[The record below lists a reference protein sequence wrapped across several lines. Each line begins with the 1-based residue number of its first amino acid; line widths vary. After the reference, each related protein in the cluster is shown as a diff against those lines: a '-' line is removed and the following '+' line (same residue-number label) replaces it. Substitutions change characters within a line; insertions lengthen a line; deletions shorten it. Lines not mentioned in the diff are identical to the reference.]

1 MNADADSF
9 DYIVVGA
16 GTAGCVLANRLTA
29 SGRHH
34 VLLLEAGGH
43 DRHVWIHIPLGYGK
57 LFTNPKV
64 NWLYTSE
71 PEPDL
76 NNRRIIQPRGKVLGG
91 SSSINGLLYIRGQP
105 ADFDRCRQLGNSCW
119 SFDDVLPYFRRA
131 EDQARGEGAL
141 HGVGGPLAVSDVCE
155 PHPLC
160 EAFIE
165 AAQQAGFPRNDDFN
179 GPTQEGAGYFQLTA
193 RRGRRWS
200 TAVGYLRP
208 ARRLPNLA
216 IASNALA
223 SRILFS
229 GRRAI
234 GVEYR
239 QGDTTRLAYANGEV
253 ILAGGAFNS
262 PQLLQ
267 LSGLGPSS
275 LLQSLGID
283 VVADMPGVGAD
294 LQDHLQVRLQYRCT
308 ERITMNDVIHSWR
321 HRTGAGLRYVLFRK
335 ALLAIGAG

>member
-1 MNADADSF
+1 MKTHTDSF
-9 DYIVVGA
+9 DYVVVGA
-16 GTAGCVLANRLTA
+16 GSAGCVLANRLTA
-29 SGRHH
+29 SGRHR

-43 DRHVWIHIPLGYGK
+43 DRNVWIHIPLGYGK
-57 LFTNPKV
+57 LFTNRKV

-71 PEPDL
+71 PEAEL

-105 ADFDRCRQLGNSCW
+105 ADFDHWRQLGNPGW
-119 SFDDVLPYFRRA
+119 SFDDVLPYFRCA
-131 EDQARGEGAL
+131 EDQERGQDAL
-141 HGVGGPLAVSDVCE
+141 HGVRGPLAVSNVCE

-165 AAQQAGFPRNDDFN
+165 AAEQAGFPRNDDFN
-179 GPTQEGAGYFQLTA
+179 GAAQEGAGYFQLTA
-193 RRGRRWS
+193 RHGRRWS

-208 ARRLPNLA
+208 ARRRPNLT

-223 SRILFS
+223 SRILLS
-229 GRRAI
+229 GRRAV

-239 QGDTTRLAYANGEV
+239 QSDTTRLAYANGEV
-253 ILAGGAFNS
+253 ILAGGTFNS

-267 LSGLGPSS
+267 LSGVGPAS
-275 LLQSLGID
+275 LLRSLGMD

-294 LQDHLQVRLQYRCT
+294 LQDHLQVR
-308 ERITMNDVIHSWR
+308 
-321 HRTGAGLRYVLFRK
+321 
-335 ALLAIGAG
+335 